1 LHAVS
6 FSAGKK
12 GDLSAGLPT
21 NACAAARGTHALQN
35 SVAGVL
41 VPNAVFVAVDEGI
54 GAVHGE
60 RIVNRS
66 GRN

>member
-1 LHAVS
+1 M
-6 FSAGKK
+6 
-12 GDLSAGLPT
+12 
-21 NACAAARGTHALQN
+21 RGYERLCSIEHGTDALQN

-54 GAVHGE
+54 GAMHGE

-66 GRN
+66 GKD